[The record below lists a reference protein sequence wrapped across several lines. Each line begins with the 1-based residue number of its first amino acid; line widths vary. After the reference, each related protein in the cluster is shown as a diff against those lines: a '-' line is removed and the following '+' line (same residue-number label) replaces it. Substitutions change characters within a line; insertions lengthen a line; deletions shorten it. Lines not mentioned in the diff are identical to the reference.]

1 MNNRIKK
8 FNDFLSEAML
18 DTSKGDGQG
27 FPIKGFPENIQTTL
41 SEYDE
46 YFKPKFDWNTKQ
58 EEFSDGKLFSDWL
71 DKSETQGLK
80 NNIDTVLEK
89 IDEDISVLKA
99 KEESEKKL
107 EAFEE
112 LILPALDKGVLT
124 PELNDRQYIAL
135 MDTHAS
141 LDDIAK
147 GIKDGSGILDNEG
160 NVDPLKLSSDNPI
173 SDGGI
178 NLPAFEKFVE
188 ENPEFQGVFDDWYK
202 LFNEHSELMLKDLN
216 AFRSSI
222 RVSSLED
229 LKAYLEEYVKK

>member
-1 MNNRIKK
+1 MKKYIKTN
-8 FNDFLSEAML
+8 FSDFLNEAML
-18 DTSKGDGQG
+18 DTLKSDGDG
-27 FPIKGFPENIQTTL
+27 FPIKGFPEDIQKTL
-41 SEYDE
+41 SEYDSF
-46 YFKPKFDWNTKQ
+46 FKPKFDWNAKQ
-58 EEFSDGKLFSDWL
+58 DEFNDNEQFSKWL
-71 DKSETQGLK
+71 EKSETQGLK

-89 IDEDISVLKA
+89 INEDISVLKA

-107 EAFEE
+107 KAFEE
-112 LILPALDKGVLT
+112 LILPALDKGILT

-135 MDTHAS
+135 MDIHAS

-147 GIKDGSGILDNEG
+147 GIKDGGGILDNEG

-173 SDGGI
+173 SDIGI
-178 NLPAFEKFVE
+178 NLPAFESFVE

-202 LFNEHSELMLKDLN
+202 LFNEHTQLVLKDLN

-229 LKAYLEEYVKK
+229 LKAYLEKFVK